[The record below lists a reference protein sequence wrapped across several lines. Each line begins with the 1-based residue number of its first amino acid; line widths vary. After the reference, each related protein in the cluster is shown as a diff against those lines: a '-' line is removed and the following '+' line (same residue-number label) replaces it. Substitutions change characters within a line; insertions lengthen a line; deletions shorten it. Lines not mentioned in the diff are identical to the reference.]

1 MKQKQEKSPATVAAI
16 ERHGSIS
23 ALVRLSGLPR
33 CRIEKL
39 DDEALEALS
48 MSIPANQE
56 PITAKERAAAQAALR
71 ASGKSLWGVSRE
83 LGYVTQTR
91 YASFYAALNRNKWH
105 NRHSKK
111 LFRYL
116 LNPKQQDA

>member
-33 CRIEKL
+33 RRIESL

-48 MSIPANQE
+48 MSFPANQE
-56 PITAKERAAAQAALR
+56 RITHEEREAAQSAFR
-71 ASGKSLWGVSRE
+71 ASGKTLWAVARE
-83 LGYVTQTR
+83 LGYDTQTR
-91 YASFYAALNRNKWH
+91 YASLYVALNRSQWH
-105 NRHSKK
+105 SRHSKK
-111 LFRYL
+111 LFKHL
-116 LNPKQQDA
+116 LSPKQDE